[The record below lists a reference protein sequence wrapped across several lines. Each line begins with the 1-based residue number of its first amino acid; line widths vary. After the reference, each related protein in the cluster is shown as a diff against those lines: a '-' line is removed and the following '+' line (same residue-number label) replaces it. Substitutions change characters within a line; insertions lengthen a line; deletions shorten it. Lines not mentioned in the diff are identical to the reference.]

1 MPTPFLARSN
11 LRRRLL
17 AAVLAVATWTMLT
30 ASEGHAFCRATT
42 VKSGDGDCVDRGLP
56 LFWRGACVGYRLNP
70 KDVPAF
76 GAAKARSVLE
86 QTYGAWA
93 GASCNP
99 SIKAVFLGETADNDV
114 GYLRNQANANVVVF
128 RTTWPYPN
136 RNQVALTTLTYRPDT
151 GEMVDADIEVNAS
164 LEVVPSEAIRSGA
177 YDLTTIF
184 AHEGGHLLGLA
195 HSDIA
200 SATMFPR
207 YPAGTVEQGS
217 LARDDGEG
225 LCSAYAP
232 DGMRNTASGPIM
244 QGACDPNSPVS
255 TTLESQ
261 ETSGCNCRT
270 APQTTPIFAATI
282 ALGLLVRRRVRL
294 TSASRH

>member
-1 MPTPFLARSN
+1 
-11 LRRRLL
+11 
-17 AAVLAVATWTMLT
+17 MLT
-30 ASEGHAFCRATT
+30 TTDARAFCRATT

-76 GAAKARSVLE
+76 GAAKAQAVLE

-93 GASCNP
+93 NASCKP
-99 SIKAVFLGETADNDV
+99 SIKAVFLGDTTDDDV
-114 GYLRNQANANVVVF
+114 GYVRNQPNANVVVF

-164 LEVVPSEAIRSGA
+164 LDVVPSEAIRSGA

-207 YPAGTVEQGS
+207 YPAGTLEQGS
-217 LARDDGEG
+217 LAADDGEG
-225 LCSAYAP
+225 LCSAYP
-232 DGMRNTASGPIM
+232 RSGMRNTASGPIM
-244 QGACDPNSPVS
+244 QGVCDPNAPVS

-261 ETSGCNCRT
+261 ESSGCNCRT
-270 APQTTPIFAATI
+270 APQTTPVFAVTAI
-282 ALGLLVRRRVRL
+282 AVVLFVRRRARP
-294 TSASRH
+294 TNAMKQ